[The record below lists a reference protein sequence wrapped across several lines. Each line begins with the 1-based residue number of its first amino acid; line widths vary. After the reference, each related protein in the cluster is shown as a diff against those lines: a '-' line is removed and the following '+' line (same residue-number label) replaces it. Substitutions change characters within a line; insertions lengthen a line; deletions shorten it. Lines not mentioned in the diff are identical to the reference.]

1 MFVLFFYPFL
11 IVHSK
16 TKKKNFIQKKTPFVR
31 YNSEVL
37 IHLYGFIEPLP
48 VANVRKIENWNIKI
62 ATTKKSVIIK
72 IVIYK
77 TKKKDQLL
85 SIKRKTEKKTSTAL
99 FSLHLTVWR
108 VTSISLLYIYIHFS
122 GRVIETLPN
131 ATFSHHFCFY
141 CQISIKICSSNYNRQ
156 STKSHTH
163 TQSHTFDTIKHKH
176 TQTHTHVSTN
186 HKLEN
191 PFTIRMHDR
200 ERMCTINF
208 NWIY

>member
-85 SIKRKTEKKTSTAL
+85 SIKRKNWKKDLHCFIFIAFDSLTCNVYFTFIHIYTFFWPCNRNAAQCNLFTSFL
-99 FSLHLTVWR
+99 F
-108 VTSISLLYIYIHFS
+108 LLS
-122 GRVIETLPN
+122 
-131 ATFSHHFCFY
+131 
-141 CQISIKICSSNYNRQ
+141 
-156 STKSHTH
+156 
-163 TQSHTFDTIKHKH
+163 
-176 TQTHTHVSTN
+176 
-186 HKLEN
+186 
-191 PFTIRMHDR
+191 
-200 ERMCTINF
+200 NF
-208 NWIY
+208 NQNLFK